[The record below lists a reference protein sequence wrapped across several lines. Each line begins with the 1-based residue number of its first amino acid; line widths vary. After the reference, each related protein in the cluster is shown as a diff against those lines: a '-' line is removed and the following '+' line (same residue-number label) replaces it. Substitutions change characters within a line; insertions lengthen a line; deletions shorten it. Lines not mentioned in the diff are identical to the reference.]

1 MDHELLDEIIVA
13 SDAVMVARGDL
24 GVEIGDAELIAVQK
38 HIINRSRTLNK
49 VVITATQMMESM
61 ITSPIPTR
69 AEVFDVANAVLDGTD
84 AVMLSAETATGDYPV
99 QVVETMSRVCIGA
112 ERHRKASVSGH
123 RVELEFKSADEAIA
137 MATMY
142 TANHLSGVRA
152 ILCLT
157 ETGETPLWMSR
168 ISSGIPIYALT
179 RRLPTMS
186 KMSLYRGVE
195 AISYDATK
203 VKRKNV
209 NRLAVHELEK
219 RNLVKP
225 GDRIILTKGEYMGVK
240 SGTDAMRILTVGDV
254 P

>member
-1 MDHELLDEIIVA
+1 
-13 SDAVMVARGDL
+13 
-24 GVEIGDAELIAVQK
+24 
-38 HIINRSRTLNK
+38 
-49 VVITATQMMESM
+49 
-61 ITSPIPTR
+61 
-69 AEVFDVANAVLDGTD
+69 
-84 AVMLSAETATGDYPV
+84 
-99 QVVETMSRVCIGA
+99 
-112 ERHRKASVSGH
+112 
-123 RVELEFKSADEAIA
+123 
-137 MATMY
+137 
-142 TANHLSGVRA
+142 
-152 ILCLT
+152 
-157 ETGETPLWMSR
+157 
-168 ISSGIPIYALT
+168 
-179 RRLPTMS
+179 MS